1 MKSLVIIDVQNDF
14 MPGGR
19 LEVPHGDM
27 VVTVINRLQPHFE
40 LVVATQDWHPRN
52 HISFA
57 SNHPGRKPFDKTS
70 IDGIEQVLW
79 PDHCVQGTIG
89 ADFHPALETLKI
101 AAVFRKGMNPEV
113 DSYSGFYDNLH
124 KVNTGLAGYLRA
136 KDIKELYFCGLA
148 SDICVYYSIMDAL
161 KEEFSATLIEDASR
175 PLDNES
181 FTGIKKQIIK
191 EGARIINSSEIITYP
206 KNA

>member
-1 MKSLVIIDVQNDF
+1 MRSLVIIDVQNDF

-27 VVTVINRLQPHFE
+27 VVTVINRLQAHFD

-52 HISFA
+52 HSSFA
-57 SNHPGRKPFDKTS
+57 SNHPGKRPFDKT
-70 IDGIEQVLW
+70 DLQGIEQVLW
-79 PDHCVQGTIG
+79 PDHCVQGTTG
-89 ADFHPALETLKI
+89 ADFHPALETFKV

-148 SDICVYYSIMDAL
+148 ADICVYFTIMDAL
-161 KEEFSATLIEDASR
+161 KEGFSATLVEDASR
-175 PLDNES
+175 PLDYES
-181 FTGIKKQIIK
+181 FPLIKNQMIK
-191 EGARIINSSEIITYP
+191 AGANIINSSEFVTYQ
-206 KNA
+206 KTI